1 MMTLIEEPDWIRL
14 SKREVHRGYVILSEH
29 EVRLPNGGVTQYE
42 VDESYPCG
50 VAVLGLSES
59 GLVRLAREYRYPVG
73 RWIYDLPG
81 GAAGFGEDPFDA
93 ARREYEEET
102 GLKPIEL
109 IHLHTFFQNPARA
122 SYPVH
127 LYLCRSCT
135 VGDAVTDDPQ
145 EVVRTV
151 EMPVGELDERI
162 RSGEIIDPAVLIS
175 RLIAAQRGYLP
186 EVGRSSR

>member
-50 VAVLGLSES
+50 VAVLGLTES

-109 IHLHTFFQNPARA
+109 IYLHTFFQNPARA

-127 LYLCRSCT
+127 LYFCRSCT